1 MYTSF
6 THFPESLIPNSTP
19 TKTLEQEIIPKHHLD
34 VSPDFLEKAMTD
46 ALLEQQVIVHC
57 QINPGFFI
65 YPLIR
70 IWPTT
75 FLKPKG
81 SSNRSKLLHA
91 FNISFYPEWL
101 EIYPFRTHVFT
112 LIFEGLPKD
121 TVKFDLEEE
130 IPEPGGFFVPDISR
144 NASDVYKVKV
154 N

>member
-1 MYTSF
+1 MYTPF
-6 THFPESLIPNSTP
+6 THFPESLIPIGSA
-19 TKTLEQEIIPKHHLD
+19 KTFEKEIIPKHHLD
-34 VSPDFLEKAMTD
+34 VSQDFLEKTKSD

-57 QINPGFFI
+57 QFNPGNYH
-65 YPLIR
+65 YPLLR

-81 SSNRSKLLHA
+81 SSKESKLLQA

-101 EIYPFRTHVFT
+101 KIKPLRPHAFT

-121 TVKFDLEEE
+121 TVSFDLLED
-130 IPEPGGFFVPDISR
+130 IPEPGGFFVPDIPR
-144 NASDVYKVKV
+144 NQTDVYSITI